1 MEVKEIIDRL
11 KKRDEK
17 ALSYLYDNYAAALNG
32 IILRILLSEKVSEEV
47 LQQTFLKVWDK
58 IDQYDESKATLF
70 TWMSRIARNN
80 AIDIKRLKS
89 YQNLQNTESFDLE
102 AHNHQDIRSN
112 MAHIDAET
120 LIGNLDEKHR
130 LVIDYVYLRG
140 YTQSQ
145 TAEELQIPLG
155 TVKTRLRNAILEL
168 RRTLRSEKKI
178 FIGVL
183 TLITFII
190 AHLCL

>member
-70 TWMSRIARNN
+70 TWMSQIARNS

-89 YQNLQNTESFDLE
+89 YQNLQNTESFDLD

-112 MAHIDAET
+112 MAHIDAKT
-120 LIGNLDEKHR
+120 LIGKLDEKHR
-130 LVIDYVYLRG
+130 VVIDYVYLRG

-145 TAEELQIPLG
+145 AAEELQIPLG
-155 TVKTRLRNAILEL
+155 TIKTRLRNAILEL
-168 RRTLRSEKKI
+168 RRALRSEKKI
-178 FIGVL
+178 FIGDF

-190 AHLCL
+190 THLCL